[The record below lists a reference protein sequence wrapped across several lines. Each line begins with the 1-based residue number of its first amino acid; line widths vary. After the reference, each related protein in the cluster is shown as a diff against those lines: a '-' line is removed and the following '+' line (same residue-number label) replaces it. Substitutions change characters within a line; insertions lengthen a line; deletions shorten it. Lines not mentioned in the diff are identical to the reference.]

1 LQTASRYRRAAARV
15 CTTFRVAG
23 RFLMPMPSTSTAP
36 ATERRVRVAPAVA
49 LAAIVLLA
57 AALRFPTLAVQS
69 VWFDEAATW
78 ELMRLPLGEM
88 LGELPDRESN
98 PPLFYLLEWLWT
110 RAFGD
115 GAFGLRSLS
124 ALAGTLTVVV
134 AFAIG
139 RRIGG
144 DRAGLAAAALT
155 AVNPLLVWFSQE
167 ARSYELVVLLSACS
181 LLLFLRC
188 LDDERPRWLAW
199 WALASALA
207 LCSHYFAAFVLA
219 PQAAWLL
226 WRHPRR
232 PAVAGA
238 VAALALVG
246 GALLPML
253 IDQSGNPYDIAGSS
267 IGVRLLQIPKQF
279 LLGYRGPLAVATLT
293 LGTALVLAAAW
304 LLATRADPAPRRRAG
319 LVAAIGGIG
328 LALPLLGALA
338 GADYLNARNVIPALV
353 PLICAVAAG
362 FAAPRAGRTGLAL
375 LGALCALSTAVVV
388 TVAADEEYRRPD
400 WKGLAAALG
409 AEDAERAIV
418 VSPGNGDP
426 PLRFYRRGLRRLPGA
441 GVRVREVDVVGVAGS
456 GGPGEPPELP
466 ARVGTLLPYPEFGEP
481 ERIATDSY
489 VILRFRASRP
499 VFVQPQQL
507 ASVRFSQLPPSVD
520 LLPAGP

>member
-1 LQTASRYRRAAARV
+1 VTERAAARTPWFALGAILV
-15 CTTFRVAG
+15 LAG
-23 RFLMPMPSTSTAP
+23 
-36 ATERRVRVAPAVA
+36 
-49 LAAIVLLA
+49 
-57 AALRFPTLAVQS
+57 ALRFPTLATQS

-78 ELMRLPLGEM
+78 ELMRLPFGEM
-88 LGELPDRESN
+88 LSELPDRESN
-98 PPLFYLLEWLWT
+98 PPLYYVLEWLWT

-124 ALAGTLTVVV
+124 ALVGTLTVAV

-139 RRIGG
+139 RRLGG
-144 DRAGLAAAALT
+144 ARAGLAAAALT

-167 ARSYELVVLLSACS
+167 ARSYELVVFLSACS

-188 LDDERPRWLAW
+188 LDDDRPRMLGW
-199 WALASALA
+199 WALLSALA

-219 PQAAWLL
+219 PQVVWLL

-232 PAVAGA
+232 PAAIGA
-238 VAALALVG
+238 VAAIAVVG

-253 IDQSGNPYDIAGSS
+253 IAQSGNPYDIAGSS
-267 IGVRLLQIPKQF
+267 IGVRLLQLPKQF
-279 LLGYRGPLAVATLT
+279 LLGYRGPLAVLT
-293 LGTALVLAAAW
+293 LVLGALLVLTAAW
-304 LLATRADPAPRRRAG
+304 LLARRAGAEPRRRAG
-319 LVAAIGGIG
+319 LLAAIGGIG
-328 LALPLLGALA
+328 LALPLLGAIA

-362 FAAPRAGRTGLAL
+362 FAAPRAGHLGIGLL
-375 LGALCALSTAVVV
+375 VALCALSTAVVV
-388 TVAADEEYRRPD
+388 TVAADQKFQRPD
-400 WKGLAAALG
+400 WKGLAEALG
-409 AEDAERAIV
+409 EEDAERGIV

-426 PLRFYRRGLRRLPGA
+426 PLRFYRRGLSEMPDA

-456 GGPGEPPELP
+456 GGPGEEPELP
-466 ARVGTLLPYPEFGEP
+466 GQVGELLPYPEFGEP

-489 VILRFRASRP
+489 VILRFRAREP
-499 VFVQPQQL
+499 VFVQPEPL